1 MLYFILFLPPQNWI
15 NKRQPMN
22 FLDEIDLKNI
32 SWLELWNQFLL
43 TVFHFGAKLILCIIL
58 YIVGKKLIKYVDEL
72 CEKMMTRSEVDP
84 TVKSFLKNLI
94 NIALMAVLI
103 ILIVNIFGINN
114 TSFVALF
121 ASIGVAIGMALSGTL
136 QNFAGGVIILLLK
149 PYRVGDYIE
158 AQNQAGTVKEIQI
171 FNTVL
176 TTPDNRTIFI
186 PNGSLSTGI
195 VMNYSH
201 QVNRRVELIVGISYG
216 QDFDKAKQVISGIL
230 IQDSRILKDPE
241 QFIAINKLND
251 SSVDIIIRVW
261 TPKEEFWNVYFDLN
275 EKIYKTFS
283 EEGIDIP
290 FPQLTV
296 HLDRNND

>member
-1 MLYFILFLPPQNWI
+1 
-15 NKRQPMN
+15 MN